1 VFVSFDKFLIYSN
14 QANKAALKAIIVNRV
29 ADVFFILGII
39 MLFVIFKTTDYLV
52 IFHLTIYMGYL
63 DSILVFFGA
72 RGLEV
77 ITLLLLI
84 GGVAKS
90 AQIGLHV

>member
-1 VFVSFDKFLIYSN
+1 
-14 QANKAALKAIIVNRV
+14 
-29 ADVFFILGII
+29 
-39 MLFVIFKTTDYLV
+39 
-52 IFHLTIYMGYL
+52 MGYL
-63 DSILVFFGA
+63 DPILTLFGI

-77 ITLLLLI
+77 ITVLLLI

>member
-1 VFVSFDKFLIYSN
+1 LIYSN

-29 ADVFFILGII
+29 ADVFFILGIV
-39 MLFVIFKTTDYLV
+39 MLFVLFKTTDYLV
-52 IFHLTIYMGYL
+52 IFHLTAYMGYL
-63 DSILVFFGA
+63 DPILTLFGI

-77 ITLLLLI
+77 ITVLLLI